1 MADRWMD
8 ERDREWR
15 RMRGY
20 GRDDERRD
28 FGREAYRRDDGGR
41 GRYAEA
47 RSFER
52 DDDENGYPGDVGY
65 EGGRDKVFGQDQSG
79 TSYGGETDRYA
90 PGHLGGPSG
99 YRDAGYGA
107 GRSGWQNPDYGGV
120 SPAMRRGGG
129 YGRGRFEGDD
139 DTRRDYG
146 RRFGPRM
153 GEGGRYY
160 GDDARES
167 IYREEWSQGRRDYGA
182 APRDYDAGYSETR
195 ARYHDRG
202 YGEPGYETASS
213 IGYDPDP
220 LRTASGGAY
229 SGGLGGY
236 DYERGYSDAGRR
248 GDRDRQD
255 RAERTR
261 RFEDAGRGAG
271 EFLHR
276 AGQKMADWFSGG
288 GEGRAYDDRG
298 YDRNRGGRRGLGP
311 QGYKRS
317 DDRISEDAHERLT
330 DDSWLDASNIVV
342 SVSGGEVTL
351 SGTVDSREA
360 KHRAER
366 IVEDVAGVNHVQNN
380 LRVQRGGFL
389 TGDSTGYGD
398 TVAEAQMRREN
409 PTATSTTGEGG
420 GQSTAGRKQ

>member
-15 RMRGY
+15 RARGY
-20 GRDDERRD
+20 GRDDERQ
-28 FGREAYRRDDGGR
+28 AYRRDER

-47 RSFER
+47 RSFVR
-52 DDDENGYPGDVGY
+52 DDDEEDYYQGDVGY
-65 EGGRDKVFGQDQSG
+65 EGGRDKVFGQRESG
-79 TSYGGETDRYA
+79 TSYGGQSDRYA
-90 PGHLGGPSG
+90 PGHLGGPNGSRG
-99 YRDAGYGA
+99 ER
-107 GRSGWQNPDYGGV
+107 RGWQSPEYGGV

-129 YGRGRFEGDD
+129 YGAGRFEGDD
-139 DTRRDYG
+139 YTRRDYG

-160 GDDARES
+160 GDDARDA

-182 APRDYDAGYSETR
+182 APRGYDAGYSETR
-195 ARYHDRG
+195 ARYHNRG

-220 LRTASGGAY
+220 LRTVSGGT
-229 SGGLGGY
+229 GGY
-236 DYERGYSDAGRR
+236 DYERGYGDAGRR
-248 GDRDRQD
+248 VDRERQD
-255 RAERTR
+255 RTERTR

-276 AGQKMADWFSGG
+276 TGRKVADWFTGG
-288 GEGRAYDDRG
+288 SEARLYDDRG
-298 YDRNRGGRRGLGP
+298 DERDRGGRRGLGP
-311 QGYKRS
+311 QGYRRS

-330 DDSWLDASNIVV
+330 EDSWLDASNVSV

-351 SGTVDSREA
+351 SGMVDSREA

-366 IVEDVAGVNHVQNN
+366 VVEDISGVAHVQNN
-380 LRVQRGGFL
+380 LRVQKGNIF
-389 TGDSTGYGD
+389 TSDSTGYGD
-398 TVAEAQMRREN
+398 SVAEAQMRREERA
-409 PTATSTTGEGG
+409 ATSTTGEG
-420 GQSTAGRKQ
+420 RKQ